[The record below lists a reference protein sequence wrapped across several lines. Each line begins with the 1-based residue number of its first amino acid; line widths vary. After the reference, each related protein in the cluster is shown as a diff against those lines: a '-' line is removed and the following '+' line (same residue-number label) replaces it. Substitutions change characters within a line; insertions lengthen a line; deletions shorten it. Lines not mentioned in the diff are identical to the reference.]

1 MQALLGVL
9 LILISAAAFG
19 AMPILTVY
27 AYADGVTPIT
37 LLFLRFGIAALVMLG
52 LTGVRRTGLPRG
64 RLLGGLI
71 VLGAVGYAGQ
81 SLAYFTALTE
91 ASVGLVSLL
100 LYLYPMLVAVLATLF
115 LKEPFTRL
123 KAAALGLALFGLVLT
138 VGGEPDGKPLG
149 IALGILAALLYS
161 CYITFG
167 STLTRRVS
175 ALQSTTVV
183 LSAAACTYGV
193 INLLQGAAFPQT
205 ADGWLAIAA
214 IALIST
220 VLAVLTFFAGMARVG
235 PTNAALLSTVEPV
248 VSLLLAAVLLG
259 QTPTLLRLFGGVLI
273 LSAVILL
280 SRGALGAA
288 EQVS

>member
-1 MQALLGVL
+1 MQAFFGVI
-9 LILISAAAFG
+9 LILISGTAFG
-19 AMPILTVY
+19 AMPIFTVY

-37 LLFLRFGIAALVMLG
+37 LLFLRFGIAALVMLE
-52 LTGVRRTGLPRG
+52 LTAVRRTALPRG

-81 SLAYFTALTE
+81 SLAYFTALTA

-100 LYLYPMLVAVLATLF
+100 LYIYPVLVAVLATLF

-138 VGGEPDGKPLG
+138 VGGEQDGQPLS
-149 IALGILAALLYS
+149 IALGILAALLYAS
-161 CYITFG
+161 YITFG

-175 ALQSTTVV
+175 AMQSTTVV

-205 ADGWLAIAA
+205 AAGWLAIAA
-214 IALIST
+214 IALVST

-235 PTNAALLSTVEPV
+235 PTNAALLSTIEPV
-248 VSLLLAAVLLG
+248 VSLLLAALLLG
-259 QTPTLLRLFGGVLI
+259 QALTVLRLFGSVLI

-280 SRGALGAA
+280 SSGALRVS